1 MWKECQGSPES
12 GAAMPKTVLLEARK
26 LVSGATA
33 RNGGHIKPD
42 TFMDVTKKA
51 KIYGLKQ
58 AALLQKYEMEQI
70 FLLKRLVEQEGLD
83 CDFQLT
89 RACDVILDPDIATQK
104 IREYQDLVH
113 TDVVDTRDIG
123 YILKRDAERVSGVK
137 GAQCC
142 FTFTAGHLWPRKML
156 LQLLDKLLKQMPEL
170 QVYAHTPVLDVSRS
184 KKASHGWQ
192 VRTARATIRAKKV
205 VWCTNGY
212 TATILPQFKNK
223 IIPVRGVCSRLTSPK
238 GSLTPHLPSTYS
250 LRFDPLQYDYMIP
263 RTDGSIVVGGA
274 RAAFWHLRDSWWHNQ
289 NDHEQVEG
297 TAEYFDNYMQ
307 RYFHGWEESDA
318 KLDSIWTGGMLC
330 LTHLD
335 PIKDH

>member
-1 MWKECQGSPES
+1 
-12 GAAMPKTVLLEARK
+12 MPKTTMLEARK
-26 LVSGATA
+26 LVSGASA

-51 KIYGLKQ
+51 KIYGLQQ
-58 AALLQKYEMEQI
+58 AALLQKYETEQI
-70 FLLKRLVEQEGLD
+70 YLLKRVVEEECLD

-89 RACDVILDPDIATQK
+89 RACDAILDPEVARQK

-113 TDVVDTRDIG
+113 NHVVDTRDIG
-123 YILKRDAERVSGVK
+123 YISKKDAEHVSGVK

-156 LQLLDKLLKQMPEL
+156 MQLLDKLLKRWPEL
-170 QVYAHTPVLDVSRS
+170 QVHAHTPVLGVRRS
-184 KKASHGWQ
+184 TKDSQGWE
-192 VRTARATIRAKKV
+192 VRTTRGTIRAKKV

-212 TATILPQFKNK
+212 TAAILPQFKNK

-238 GSLTPHLPSTYS
+238 GSLMPHLPSTYS
-250 LRFDPLQYDYMIP
+250 LRFDPLQYDYLIP
-263 RTDGSIVVGGA
+263 RTDCSVVVGGA

-289 NDHEQVEG
+289 NDHEQVQG

-307 RYFHGWEESDA
+307 RYFHGWEDSGM
-318 KLDSIWTGGMLC
+318 KLDSIWTGGELC
-330 LTHLD
+330 LARLD
-335 PIKDH
+335 PMHDFQY